1 MLTEYSETE
10 TNQTKPR
17 RGFIKAVALASAALC
32 GATFMTAAQAAPQT
46 WKVQSTWDAGT
57 IGYTL
62 FEEWS
67 KNMEAKTG
75 GELIIK
81 PFPAKSVIA
90 DNSGLFDAVR
100 NGVIQ
105 GMNPWTLYWSGKI
118 PASVFLSS
126 YPAGP
131 DQPAQWDIMFYKLGM
146 LEKAREIYAKQGLF
160 YVGPIHHDANII
172 HSKKPVHHLS
182 DMKGMK
188 VRLPGGMVA
197 EVFQKFGISTV
208 SLPGSDI
215 FPALEKGTID
225 AADFVGPAV
234 NWELGFAQVTDNIL
248 FGPPGMMSLYQPVD
262 VMDLTVNLKAWNKL
276 SDATKAIVEAEVRS
290 YSQHHFLEI
299 QKANIVAL
307 DKFKAAGSQ
316 VNRLGQQDV
325 EDFRK
330 AAIPVW
336 FDWANKD
343 KDSQDVFKIQL
354 EFMMSD
360 IMGYVTPE
368 DIKGLEL
375 KDL

>member
-1 MLTEYSETE
+1 MLTEYSEIE
-10 TNQTKPR
+10 TTKTKPR

-32 GATFMTAAQAAPQT
+32 GATFMTAAQAATQT

-67 KNMEAKTG
+67 NNMEEKTNG
-75 GELIIK
+75 ALKIK

-100 NGVIQ
+100 NGVLQ

-118 PASVFLSS
+118 PATVFLSS

-131 DQPAQWDIMFYKLGM
+131 DQPAQWDLMFYKLGM

-172 HSKKPVHHLS
+172 HSKKPVKRLT
-182 DMKGMK
+182 DMQGMK

-262 VMDLTVNLKAWNKL
+262 VMDLTINMKAWNKL
-276 SDATKAIVEAEVRS
+276 SDETKAIVESEVRL
-290 YSQHHFLEI
+290 YSQHHYLEI
-299 QKANIVAL
+299 QAANIVAL
-307 DKFKAAGSQ
+307 EKFKEAGSV
-316 VNRLGQQDV
+316 VNRLSQQDV

-343 KDSQDVFKIQL
+343 KDAQDVFKIQL
-354 EFMMSD
+354 DFMKSD
-360 IMGYVTPE
+360 LMGYVT
-368 DIKGLEL
+368 DDDLKGLEL
-375 KDL
+375 KGL

>member
-1 MLTEYSETE
+1 MKTLALT
-10 TNQTKPR
+10 
-17 RGFIKAVALASAALC
+17 SAALV
-32 GATFMTAAQAAPQT
+32 GTAMMASPQVMAATQT

-67 KNMEAKTG
+67 NNMEAKTN
-75 GELIIK
+75 GELKIK

-100 NGVIQ
+100 NGVLQ

-118 PASVFLSS
+118 PATVFLSS

-131 DQPAQWDIMFYKLGM
+131 DQPAQWDLMFYKLGM

-172 HSKKPVHHLS
+172 HSKKPVNHLS

-197 EVFQKFGISTV
+197 EVFQKFGIATV

-248 FGPPGMMSLYQPVD
+248 MGPPGMLSLYQPVD
-262 VMDLTVNLKAWNKL
+262 VMDLTVNMKAWNKL
-276 SDATKAIVEAEVRS
+276 SDETKAIVESEVRL
-290 YSQHHFLEI
+290 YSQHHYLEI
-299 QKANIVAL
+299 QAANIVAL
-307 DKFKAAGSQ
+307 EKFKKAGSK
-316 VNRLGQQDV
+316 VNRLSQQDV

-343 KDSQDVFKIQL
+343 KDAQDVFKIQL
-354 EFMMSD
+354 EFMKSD
-360 IMGYVTPE
+360 LMGYVTDE
-368 DIKGLEL
+368 DLKGLEL